1 MAVLV
6 ALDMINN
13 NQRRARAHCSYP
25 QVPGCTVRPLLRPHF
40 GPDGARCRAAIF
52 CLHQGRS
59 AVSHR
64 IVDLGPFPAPEL
76 LAFHEIMQRH
86 RSSKKDAEA
95 QIISEVIGLQIVQKG
110 ENKEMARCHC
120 ADEP

>member
-1 MAVLV
+1 MGLDV
-6 ALDMINN
+6 ARLFF
-13 NQRRARAHCSYP
+13 A
-25 QVPGCTVRPLLRPHF
+25 CTRVDQLSDRTF
-40 GPDGARCRAAIF
+40 
-52 CLHQGRS
+52 
-59 AVSHR
+59 
-64 IVDLGPFPAPEL
+64 DLGPFPVPEI